1 MENLEEQS
9 ALELAEER
17 LRLEREAIALERE
30 RLAAA
35 RAHADAANALAHSSK
50 RTFLVA
56 SSITLLAALCFA
68 GGLLTGFTI
77 MEGRQ
82 QRLRE
87 ERLSRALSQLDD
99 LAGSSS
105 TNAPSATGQKTD
117 NAHPNVAVMVI
128 Q

>member
-1 MENLEEQS
+1 MENNEEQT

-35 RAHADAANALAHSSK
+35 RAHAEAANALAHSSR
-50 RTFLVA
+50 RTFLTV
-56 SSITLLAALCFA
+56 SSIALLAALCFA

-77 MEGRQ
+77 MESRQ
-82 QRLRE
+82 QRQRE
-87 ERLSRALSQLDD
+87 ERLTRALSQLDD
-99 LAGSSS
+99 LANASS
-105 TNAPSATGQKTD
+105 TNASAAVGQKTD